1 MLPAPNHRVAVGIA
15 LGGSRRAG
23 STRNLVS
30 CGLLTCRE
38 IATCVHD
45 REHCAPPDGRR
56 GSSSGPGCGLNL
68 EAVHSTP
75 AGRIQEMKK
84 NFCCVTTRRRNF
96 WPLIRLGRR
105 LGSLAAHALSLCVPG
120 FDLGGLAPFGL
131 PPSRLP
137 TANLP
142 QAFRILAI
150 VLVPTPWLVLPPA
163 AFAQTEPRARA
174 SHSGTAAALWFIV
187 EGAHGSCFSQ
197 GIARGECANILF
209 GRLTKHEPD
218 SRSPV

>member
-1 MLPAPNHRVAVGIA
+1 MLLIQNRRVADGIA
-15 LGGSRRAG
+15 LGGRPGIRSRASNGR
-23 STRNLVS
+23 
-30 CGLLTCRE
+30 LTCYE
-38 IATCVHD
+38 TATCVRD
-45 REHCAPPDGRR
+45 RGHCAPPAGRR
-56 GSSSGPGCGLNL
+56 GSSSGPGCGPSLG
-68 EAVHSTP
+68 AVHSTP
-75 AGRIQEMKK
+75 AGRIKEMKK

-96 WPLIRLGRR
+96 WPLIRLGRS

-120 FDLGGLAPFGL
+120 FGLGGLATFGL

-163 AFAQTEPRARA
+163 AFAQAEPRARS

-187 EGAHGSCFSQ
+187 VGAHGSCFSQ
-197 GIARGECANILF
+197 GIARGECLNILF

-218 SRSPV
+218 GRSPV